1 MSHKEQVIFCKRVKN
16 LYPEYFRRKT
26 VVDVGSL
33 DINGN
38 NKRFFKNCNYL
49 GIDLIPGKNVDI
61 IGPAHEVL
69 KAVGADYSAKY
80 KKYFLKSKIDTIIS
94 TEALEHDRHIE
105 DTLTEMY
112 KALRKGGLLVITA
125 GGDGREEHGTTEK
138 HSWCS
143 PATNDYYK
151 NVSNEMFLEILPP
164 NLFDTYFINQNEK
177 SQDFQFFGLKKRA

>member
-1 MSHKEQVIFCKRVKN
+1 MSHKEQIHFCKRVKKMF
-16 LYPEYFRRKT
+16 PEYFKRKT

-38 NKRFFKNCNYL
+38 NKRFFSNCQYL

-69 KAVGADYSAKY
+69 KSIGAEYSAKY
-80 KKYFLKSKIDTIIS
+80 RKYFLISKVDTIIS

-105 DTLTEMY
+105 ATLLEMY
-112 KALRKGGLLVITA
+112 KSLRKGGLLVITA
-125 GGDGREEHGTTEK
+125 GGNGRPEHGTTEN
-138 HSWCS
+138 HGWCS

-151 NVSNEMFLEILPP
+151 NVSNEMFVKVLPP
-164 NLFDTYFINQNEK
+164 ELFDTYYI
-177 SQDFQFFGLKKRA
+177 SQDRGNNDFNFYGIKKTA